1 MSRTYTVV
9 IEEGPTNC
17 SAYILE
23 LPGCI
28 AAAESRDEV
37 KRLIVEAG
45 AMHIQAMLEQGE
57 ELPAPVHVSREEFQL
72 A

>member
-28 AAAESRDEV
+28 AAAESADEV

-57 ELPAPVHVSREEFQL
+57 ELPDPVQVSREEFQL

>member
-1 MSRTYTVV
+1 MSRTYALV

-28 AAAESRDEV
+28 AAAESTDQV
-37 KRLIVEAG
+37 KRLFFEAG
-45 AMHIQAMLEQGE
+45 AMHIQTMLEQGE
-57 ELPAPVHVSREEFQL
+57 ELPDPIHVSRE
-72 A
+72 